1 MVALS
6 STKKAVPTG
15 RQSAVLIVIKHV
27 HSLGLANEPTS
38 LHHREEN
45 TPSVI
50 NESRY

>member
-27 HSLGLANEPTS
+27 HSLDLANEPTS
-38 LHHREEN
+38 LHCREEN
-45 TPSVI
+45 PHPVL
-50 NESRY
+50 